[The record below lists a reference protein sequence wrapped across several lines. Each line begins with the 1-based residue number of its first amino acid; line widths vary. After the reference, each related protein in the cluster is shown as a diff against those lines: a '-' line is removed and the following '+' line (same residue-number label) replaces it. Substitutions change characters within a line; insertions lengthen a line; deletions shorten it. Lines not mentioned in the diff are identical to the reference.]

1 LKLPALD
8 SIKNKKMPQKPT
20 SDLRLKRIFEIHKCL
35 RDKPHDTEE
44 LLKFVKKIDPE
55 INERTIK
62 ADIDLLRSLGAEI
75 PKGNKHHGFRYSK
88 PFSLLE
94 RIEGKK
100 LSETDDLVAYIQQ
113 VVDKSPTLLG
123 LDSVLL
129 SLEQRIRTTDA
140 RKNPYLDFEK
150 IESDGLKRLEEFY
163 RYIKSKRVY
172 EIEYTPFGRDVEMRT
187 ILPLLLKEYNHRWTL
202 IAFDKDKNEMQNF
215 PLERIGKVSKL
226 EDSLKAEKGFDGEN
240 YFQDV
245 IGVTIRK
252 GVNLEIIK
260 FKISKP
266 RAYYVKTKRLHHS
279 QTMIEE
285 TENDITFTIKV
296 IPNNE
301 MWAKFM
307 ELADDLELIE
317 PIEMRHEMKE
327 KLLKSIERYR

>member
-1 LKLPALD
+1 
-8 SIKNKKMPQKPT
+8 MPKKPT

-44 LLKFVKKIDPE
+44 LLKFVKKIDSE

-62 ADIDLLRSLGAEI
+62 EDIDLLRSLGADI
-75 PKGNKHHGFRYSK
+75 PKGNKHHGFRYSE

-94 RIEGKK
+94 RIEGEK
-100 LSETDDLVAYIQQ
+100 LSETDNLVAYIQQ
-113 VVDKSPTLLG
+113 VVDKSLAFLG

-150 IESDGLKRLEEFY
+150 IASDGLKRLEEFY

-202 IAFDKDKNEMQNF
+202 IAFDKDKNETQNF
-215 PLERIGKVSKL
+215 PLERIEKVLKK
-226 EDSLKAEKGFDGEN
+226 EDSLKYEKGFDGEN
-240 YFQDV
+240 YFQNV
-245 IGVTIRK
+245 IGVTVRE
-252 GVNLEIIK
+252 GVTIEIIK
-260 FKISKP
+260 FKLSKL
-266 RAYYVKTKRLHHS
+266 RAYYVKTKNLHHS
-279 QTMIEE
+279 QMKIEE
-285 TENDITFTIKV
+285 TDNDIIFSIKV

-301 MWAKFM
+301 MWAKFT
-307 ELADDLELIE
+307 ELSDDLELIE
-317 PIEMRHEMKE
+317 PIEMRQQMKE

>member
-1 LKLPALD
+1 
-8 SIKNKKMPQKPT
+8 MPKKPT

-62 ADIDLLRSLGAEI
+62 ADIDLLRNLGADI
-75 PKGNKHHGFRYSK
+75 PKGNKHYGFRYSK

-113 VVDKSPTLLG
+113 VVDKLPTLLG

-150 IESDGLKRLEEFY
+150 IESDGLQRLEEFY

-172 EIEYTPFGRDVEMRT
+172 EIEYTPFGRDLEVRT
-187 ILPLLLKEYNHRWTL
+187 VLPLLLKEYNHRWTL
-202 IAFDKDKNEMQNF
+202 IAFDKDKNETQNF
-215 PLERIGKVSKL
+215 PLERIGKVLKS
-226 EDSLKAEKGFDGEN
+226 EHSLKAEKGFDGEK

-266 RAYYVKTKRLHHS
+266 RAYYVKTKKLHHS
-279 QTMIEE
+279 QMMIEE
-285 TENDITFTIKV
+285 TESDITFTIKV

-307 ELADDLELIE
+307 ELANDLELIE
-317 PIEMRHEMKE
+317 PIEMRHKMKE
-327 KLLKSIERYR
+327 KLLRAVERYR